1 MKKKIKSKILITT
14 ILFLSGTLSVYSQNT
29 SMPIDQN
36 DIEKLNKRI
45 SKLFNKSDCKK
56 SEKTRL
62 ISVFFVVYNGDNNKN
77 HFINGSFEQSVQP
90 SFFNYKLRKY
100 LTTESFI
107 CKEDGELLAL
117 SDGRSIYCLS
127 NYNETAYIGD
137 KKLVRKIV
145 ELDLE
150 AVYYLSLTPLGT
162 YFGIDKNKKTYL
174 IQVKGEELFTYLI
187 EDFPDKEW
195 SELFGF

>member
-1 MKKKIKSKILITT
+1 MKSIRKIVLITT
-14 ILFLSGTLSVYSQNT
+14 IPFLLGVLSVYSQNT
-29 SMPIDQN
+29 STPVDQN
-36 DIEKLNKRI
+36 DIERLNKRV
-45 SKLFNKSDCKK
+45 SKLFNKSDCEK
-56 SEKTRL
+56 SERTRL
-62 ISVFFVVYNGDNNKN
+62 INVFYVVYSGDNNKN
-77 HFINGSFEQSVQP
+77 HFINGSFEQNVQP
-90 SFFNYKLRKY
+90 SFFNYKLRRY

-117 SDGRSIYCLS
+117 SDGRFIYCLS
-127 NYNETAYIGD
+127 NYNETTYVGE

-162 YFGIDKNKKTYL
+162 YFGMDKNKKTYL

-187 EDFPDKEW
+187 EEFPDKDW
-195 SELFGF
+195 SELFRF